1 MTCTMCQVNVT
12 GKINYKTAMEE
23 VINKGQCF
31 MSDLRENV
39 GLTFEEERRLG
50 RNLEG
55 HFGQRISWEVID
67 IFLEKWIGKLS
78 YYQNGSSRKKLESGG
93 PKIVNHLGIYL

>member
-1 MTCTMCQVNVT
+1 MCQVNVT

-31 MSDLRENV
+31 MSDLREKV

-55 HFGQRISWEVID
+55 HFGQRIS
-67 IFLEKWIGKLS
+67 
-78 YYQNGSSRKKLESGG
+78 
-93 PKIVNHLGIYL
+93 